1 MLCNPEFD
9 SKEVDPNL
17 HERLEKAVKDGRIK
31 CFNMREGTADGN
43 QDLNFWL
50 RELET
55 ALKKGA
61 ACVEQVKRAVETC
74 RP

>member
-1 MLCNPEFD
+1 MHSISNVYDIEYYD
-9 SKEVDPNL
+9 RYRASDTRYRGAKDPD
-17 HERLEKAVKDGRIK
+17 E
-31 CFNMREGTADGN
+31 
-43 QDLNFWL
+43 DLIFWL

-74 RP
+74 RPRIAAKAASK